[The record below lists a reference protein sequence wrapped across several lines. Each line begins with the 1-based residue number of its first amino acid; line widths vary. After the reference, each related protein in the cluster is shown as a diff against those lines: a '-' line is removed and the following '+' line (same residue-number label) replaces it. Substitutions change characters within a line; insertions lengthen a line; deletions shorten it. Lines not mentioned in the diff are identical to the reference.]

1 MKNITNYYVEDKSK
15 LISNKDAYIVG
26 KKFRITVL
34 SHRLVRIEYSEKGL
48 FEDRPTSLIINRSF
62 PKIDYFIT
70 ESDSMIEVN
79 TGVFTLTYVKDSPIK
94 SGILSSN
101 IKAVINGTKKEWQIN
116 NPEVRNL
123 RGINY
128 SIDSVKDKIVLDKGL
143 YSLDGFCLLDDSRSL
158 VLDEND
164 MFIERDKDIKDLYLF
179 MYGNDF
185 EGCLNDYFT
194 LTGYPSMIPRYALGA
209 WWYKNNNYKE
219 EEIKELV
226 DRFNHDNIPISI
238 FLLGDYWHDQ
248 NNGYTPSINLKNIS
262 NYLNSNNIKLGVTI
276 NPKYE
281 IKEGSNDYQLISNY
295 IKANKFSFIPF
306 SNDKIGL
313 YFNLF
318 INNLESMGVNIFSI
332 DYNNPLDRIN
342 LWKLDHYHYG
352 KKVISNQ
359 RGLILTRNSG
369 IAPHRYP
376 IIWSG
381 KTLVNWTTLNLLP
394 RYNLQG
400 YNIGVSY
407 IAHPIGGYKGGIEED
422 ELYLRYMQ
430 FACFS
435 PIFLLASEGGKY
447 YKREPWKWR
456 PTIEKNIEY
465 YMNLRYKLI
474 PYLYSESYNYHITG
488 HGIVKP
494 FYYDYPKIIDEIAYK
509 NQYFFGRDFFVA
521 PITEKKNTII
531 NRVMKKVFIP
541 NGIWFDF
548 LQGKKFIGG
557 KSYNNFYRD
566 EDYPVFVKAGAIIPE
581 STNIKEEIP
590 TTLEVLVYPL
600 SDGEYSLYEDDGFSN
615 NYKNGLYMI
624 TKFNYHY
631 EEDNYTFKISKENGR
646 NLVSTRSYL
655 IRFKN
660 IKNITEVTINDK
672 NIKYNYYYDKD
683 DFIVEVKN
691 LLIGRNL
698 EINIKGKDSLVSS
711 VSLVNEEIKE
721 ILYDINITTK
731 LKEQIDKVLFS
742 DIDVRKKRI
751 AIRKLKRK
759 GLDNKYIK
767 IFINL
772 LEYIQK
778 I

>member
-1 MKNITNYYVEDKSK
+1 
-15 LISNKDAYIVG
+15 
-26 KKFRITVL
+26 
-34 SHRLVRIEYSEKGL
+34 
-48 FEDRPTSLIINRSF
+48 
-62 PKIDYFIT
+62 
-70 ESDSMIEVN
+70 
-79 TGVFTLTYVKDSPIK
+79 
-94 SGILSSN
+94 
-101 IKAVINGTKKEWQIN
+101 
-116 NPEVRNL
+116 
-123 RGINY
+123 
-128 SIDSVKDKIVLDKGL
+128 
-143 YSLDGFCLLDDSRSL
+143 
-158 VLDEND
+158 
-164 MFIERDKDIKDLYLF
+164 
-179 MYGNDF
+179 
-185 EGCLNDYFT
+185 
-194 LTGYPSMIPRYALGA
+194 
-209 WWYKNNNYKE
+209 
-219 EEIKELV
+219 
-226 DRFNHDNIPISI
+226 
-238 FLLGDYWHDQ
+238 
-248 NNGYTPSINLKNIS
+248 
-262 NYLNSNNIKLGVTI
+262 
-276 NPKYE
+276 
-281 IKEGSNDYQLISNY
+281 
-295 IKANKFSFIPF
+295 
-306 SNDKIGL
+306 
-313 YFNLF
+313 
-318 INNLESMGVNIFSI
+318 
-332 DYNNPLDRIN
+332 
-342 LWKLDHYHYG
+342 
-352 KKVISNQ
+352 
-359 RGLILTRNSG
+359 
-369 IAPHRYP
+369 
-376 IIWSG
+376 
-381 KTLVNWTTLNLLP
+381 
-394 RYNLQG
+394 
-400 YNIGVSY
+400 
-407 IAHPIGGYKGGIEED
+407 
-422 ELYLRYMQ
+422 
-430 FACFS
+430 
-435 PIFLLASEGGKY
+435 
-447 YKREPWKWR
+447 
-456 PTIEKNIEY
+456 
-465 YMNLRYKLI
+465 
-474 PYLYSESYNYHITG
+474 
-488 HGIVKP
+488 
-494 FYYDYPKIIDEIAYK
+494 
-509 NQYFFGRDFFVA
+509 
-521 PITEKKNTII
+521 
-531 NRVMKKVFIP
+531 MKKVFIP

-548 LQGKKFIGG
+548 LQGKKFIGN

-566 EDYPVFVKAGAIIPE
+566 EDYPVFVKAGAIIPK

>member
-1 MKNITNYYVEDKSK
+1 
-15 LISNKDAYIVG
+15 
-26 KKFRITVL
+26 
-34 SHRLVRIEYSEKGL
+34 
-48 FEDRPTSLIINRSF
+48 
-62 PKIDYFIT
+62 
-70 ESDSMIEVN
+70 
-79 TGVFTLTYVKDSPIK
+79 
-94 SGILSSN
+94 
-101 IKAVINGTKKEWQIN
+101 
-116 NPEVRNL
+116 
-123 RGINY
+123 
-128 SIDSVKDKIVLDKGL
+128 
-143 YSLDGFCLLDDSRSL
+143 
-158 VLDEND
+158 
-164 MFIERDKDIKDLYLF
+164 
-179 MYGNDF
+179 
-185 EGCLNDYFT
+185 
-194 LTGYPSMIPRYALGA
+194 
-209 WWYKNNNYKE
+209 
-219 EEIKELV
+219 
-226 DRFNHDNIPISI
+226 
-238 FLLGDYWHDQ
+238 
-248 NNGYTPSINLKNIS
+248 
-262 NYLNSNNIKLGVTI
+262 
-276 NPKYE
+276 
-281 IKEGSNDYQLISNY
+281 
-295 IKANKFSFIPF
+295 
-306 SNDKIGL
+306 
-313 YFNLF
+313 
-318 INNLESMGVNIFSI
+318 
-332 DYNNPLDRIN
+332 
-342 LWKLDHYHYG
+342 
-352 KKVISNQ
+352 
-359 RGLILTRNSG
+359 
-369 IAPHRYP
+369 
-376 IIWSG
+376 
-381 KTLVNWTTLNLLP
+381 
-394 RYNLQG
+394 
-400 YNIGVSY
+400 
-407 IAHPIGGYKGGIEED
+407 
-422 ELYLRYMQ
+422 MQ

-447 YKREPWKWR
+447 YKREPWKWS

-474 PYLYSESYNYHITG
+474 PYLYSEGYNYHITG

-494 FYYDYPKIIDEIAYK
+494 FYYDYPKIIDEPTYK

-566 EDYPVFVKAGAIIPE
+566 EDYPVFVKAGAIIPQNI
-581 STNIKEEIP
+581 NIKEEIP

-646 NLVSTRSYL
+646 NLVSARSYL

>member
-1 MKNITNYYVEDKSK
+1 MKKTIMTALAGVGLLAAYSILVEPNRLAVKK
-15 LISNKDAYIVG
+15 HVVG
-26 KKFRITVL
+26 SGETRLRVVQLTDIHIGPFYPRRKVA
-34 SHRLVRIEYSEKGL
+34 RLVR
-48 FEDRPTSLIINRSF
+48 RVNR
-62 PKIDYFIT
+62 
-70 ESDSMIEVN
+70 
-79 TGVFTLTYVKDSPIK
+79 
-94 SGILSSN
+94 
-101 IKAVINGTKKEWQIN
+101 
-116 NPEVRNL
+116 
-123 RGINY
+123 
-128 SIDSVKDKIVLDKGL
+128 
-143 YSLDGFCLLDDSRSL
+143 
-158 VLDEND
+158 
-164 MFIERDKDIKDLYLF
+164 
-179 MYGNDF
+179 
-185 EGCLNDYFT
+185 
-194 LTGYPSMIPRYALGA
+194 
-209 WWYKNNNYKE
+209 
-219 EEIKELV
+219 
-226 DRFNHDNIPISI
+226 
-238 FLLGDYWHDQ
+238 
-248 NNGYTPSINLKNIS
+248 
-262 NYLNSNNIKLGVTI
+262 
-276 NPKYE
+276 
-281 IKEGSNDYQLISNY
+281 
-295 IKANKFSFIPF
+295 
-306 SNDKIGL
+306 
-313 YFNLF
+313 
-318 INNLESMGVNIFSI
+318 
-332 DYNNPLDRIN
+332 
-342 LWKLDHYHYG
+342 
-352 KKVISNQ
+352 
-359 RGLILTRNSG
+359 
-369 IAPHRYP
+369 
-376 IIWSG
+376 
-381 KTLVNWTTLNLLP
+381 
-394 RYNLQG
+394 
-400 YNIGVSY
+400 
-407 IAHPIGGYKGGIEED
+407 
-422 ELYLRYMQ
+422 
-430 FACFS
+430 
-435 PIFLLASEGGKY
+435 
-447 YKREPWKWR
+447 
-456 PTIEKNIEY
+456 
-465 YMNLRYKLI
+465 
-474 PYLYSESYNYHITG
+474 
-488 HGIVKP
+488 KP

-683 DFIVEVKN
+683 DFIVEVKD

-759 GLDNKYIK
+759 GLDSKYIK